1 MKFKIFLLHHVIFV
15 EVTIMLSHGLDG
27 EQETTF
33 PFGVVLVGW
42 FLPYTYPTAACSI
55 TLYGSPASCSAFV
68 TKHVEI
74 T

>member
-1 MKFKIFLLHHVIFV
+1 
-15 EVTIMLSHGLDG
+15 MLSHGLDG